1 MYKYIKN
8 IEFKFKR
15 EELTLS
21 QNEIIEKIQFFI
33 AHEKTLCFQ
42 LSHEK
47 DRVCIYDRNGKEEE
61 GNKLIN
67 FINNLDRSKY
77 RIFLLPI
84 NFVFSLKNLHYNS
97 LNSFTREDKFSLLPI
112 IFKKLVNEANRKEP
126 AEIEY
131 YIFTEN
137 DNESTFYR
145 LIIKKK

>member
-1 MYKYIKN
+1 MIN
-8 IEFKFKR
+8 
-15 EELTLS
+15 T
-21 QNEIIEKIQFFI
+21 QNYL
-33 AHEKTLCFQ
+33 H
-42 LSHEK
+42 S
-47 DRVCIYDRNGKEEE
+47 
-61 GNKLIN
+61 
-67 FINNLDRSKY
+67 LDRSKY

-97 LNSFTREDKFSLLPI
+97 LNSFTTEDKFSLLPI